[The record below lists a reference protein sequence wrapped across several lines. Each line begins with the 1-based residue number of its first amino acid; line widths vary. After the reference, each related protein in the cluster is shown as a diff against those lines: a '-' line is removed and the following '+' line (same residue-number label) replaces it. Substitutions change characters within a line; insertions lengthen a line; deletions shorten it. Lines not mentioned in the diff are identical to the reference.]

1 MDKIV
6 ECVPNFSE
14 GRRPEVIAEIVKEI
28 EGVEGTVM
36 LDQEMDKD
44 HNRAV
49 VTFVGE
55 PEQVLEAAFRAIK
68 KASELIDMEKHT
80 GEHPR
85 MGATDVVPFIPV
97 SGVTMAACVE
107 LARRL
112 GERVGNELEIPVYLY
127 EEAATRPDRVNL
139 ADVRKGEYEGIK
151 AEIGHNPDRKPD
163 FGPSRTHPTAGAIAI
178 GARQFLIAFNV
189 YLGTTN
195 LDIARNIANAVRFQ
209 TGGFRYVKAMGFE
222 IKERRQV
229 QVSMNLVNYRGTP
242 IFRVYEAVKAEAR
255 RYGVPVV
262 CSEIVGLAPLESIV
276 QVADYY
282 LGLEN
287 FSLDQILESKLKSP
301 KLSAKGEL
309 KGFLEQVQSKE
320 PTPGGGSVSALAGAL
335 AAALAEMVC
344 RLTIGRKA
352 YESVREEFR
361 EMRKKLDSL
370 RIELTYLI
378 EKDARSFD
386 SVILA
391 MKKPKYTEHEIE
403 IRNKAIEEAT
413 KIAAGVPLEVMEK
426 SLEVMRLLPEIALK
440 GNVNSVSDAGVA
452 NLAAKAAIEGASL
465 NVRINLGSIKDGAF
479 AERLKSRMEN
489 ILSECDGLFAQTKRI
504 VEEKLA

>member
-1 MDKIV
+1 MNKIV

-14 GRRPEVIAEIVKEI
+14 GRRPEVISEIVKEI
-28 EGVEGTVM
+28 ESVEGTVL

-55 PEQVLEAAFRAIK
+55 PEQVLEAAFKAIK
-68 KASELIDMEKHT
+68 KASELIDMEKHK

-97 SGVTMAACVE
+97 SGVTMATCVE
-107 LARRL
+107 LARKL
-112 GERVGNELEIPVYLY
+112 GERVGNELQIPVYLY

-139 ADVRKGEYEGIK
+139 ADVRRGEYEGIK
-151 AEIGHNPDRKPD
+151 EEIGKNPDRAPD
-163 FGPSRTHPTAGAIAI
+163 FGPAKTHPTAGAIAI
-178 GARQFLIAFNV
+178 GARQFLVAFNV

-195 LDIARNIANAVRFQ
+195 LDIAKNIANAIRFQ

-229 QVSMNLVNYRGTP
+229 QVSMNLVNYKGTP
-242 IFRVYEAVKAEAR
+242 IYRVYEAIKSEAR

-262 CSEIVGLAPLESIV
+262 SSEIVGLTPLEAVV
-276 QVADYY
+276 QVAEFY

-287 FSLDQILESKLKSP
+287 FTTEQILESKLKSP

-335 AAALAEMVC
+335 AAALGEMVC
-344 RLTIGRKA
+344 RLTISRKA
-352 YESVREEFR
+352 YESVRDEFR
-361 EMRKKLDSL
+361 ELRKNLDTL
-370 RIELTYLI
+370 RIELTQLI

-386 SVILA
+386 AVILA
-391 MKKPKYTEHEIE
+391 MKKPKYTEHEIQV
-403 IRNKAIEEAT
+403 RQAAIEEAT
-413 KIAAGVPLEVMEK
+413 KIAASVPLEVMEK
-426 SLEVMRLLPEIALK
+426 SAAVMRLLPVIAEK

-452 NLAAKAAIEGASL
+452 NLAARAAVEGASL
-465 NVRINLGSIKDGAF
+465 NVRINLGNIQDAEF
-479 AERLKSRMEN
+479 AKNLKSRMEN
-489 ILSECDGLFAQTKRI
+489 ILAECGILFERTKRI
-504 VEEKLA
+504 VEEKLS